1 MYFCAI
7 IMKNTTMWKENL
19 YQQVEILLREH
30 DEFPIGEHQHSF
42 FEMTYILE
50 GSGDFC
56 AHTMGSER
64 EWHTYEAGDLF
75 WYLPTG
81 YICTPSVR
89 IAAMSLSG
97 LRRIMCSTALAAT

>member
-42 FEMTYILE
+42 FEMTYIRRE
-50 GSGDFC
+50 AATS
-56 AHTMGSER
+56 AHTRWGASVN
-64 EWHTYEAGDLF
+64 GI
-75 WYLPTG
+75 PT
-81 YICTPSVR
+81 
-89 IAAMSLSG
+89 
-97 LRRIMCSTALAAT
+97 RRVIFF

>member
-1 MYFCAI
+1 
-7 IMKNTTMWKENL
+7 MWKENL

-75 WYLPTG
+75 LVPPNRIHLY
-81 YICTPSVR
+81 PSVR
-89 IAAMSLSG
+89 IVAMSLSG
-97 LRRIMCSTALAAT
+97 LRRIMYSTVLAAT

>member
-1 MYFCAI
+1 
-7 IMKNTTMWKENL
+7 MWKENL

-56 AHTMGSER
+56 ADTFVH
-64 EWHTYEAGDLF
+64 HPYA
-75 WYLPTG
+75 
-81 YICTPSVR
+81 
-89 IAAMSLSG
+89 
-97 LRRIMCSTALAAT
+97 

>member
-64 EWHTYEAGDLF
+64 EWHIYEAGDLF
-75 WYLPTG
+75 L
-81 YICTPSVR
+81 R

-97 LRRIMCSTALAAT
+97 LRRIMCLTALAAT